1 MLKKIIVIVLFVGLV
16 GILLVGAVNR
26 TLART
31 ENTGTGNGHGSQ
43 ALGLEESAEQSQ
55 NNAGHAWGLGNQ
67 SVEDTP
73 QSLSDGSYQHG
84 AGEAVGDH
92 EFIPAGVGELSDAE
106 KEALIFMH
114 EEEKLARDVYQVLFE
129 RWGLPIF
136 QNISSSEQTHMD
148 AVKNLLDAYGV
159 PDPVLDGLGVFTNAD
174 LQALYDDLIAQ
185 GSQSL
190 SDALRVGAAIE
201 EIDILDLRERLA
213 ETDNADIQQVFNNL
227 LQGSGNHLR
236 AFTSTLLTQTGETYV
251 PQFMS
256 MEAYQAVVDGST
268 GNGGQ
273 GRGFRGSH

>member
-1 MLKKIIVIVLFVGLV
+1 LFVGLV

-31 ENTGTGNGHGSQ
+31 ETTGTGNGHGSQ

-55 NNAGHAWGLGNQ
+55 NNAGHAWGKGTQ
-67 SVEDTP
+67 SMEDEP
-73 QSLSDGSYQHG
+73 QSLSEGSYQHG

-92 EFIPAGVGELSDAE
+92 EFTPAGVGELSDAE

-148 AVKNLLDAYGV
+148 AVKNLLDAYDV
-159 PDPVLDGLGVFTNAD
+159 PDPVLDGLGVFANAD

-201 EIDILDLRERLA
+201 EIDILDLQERLA

-227 LQGSGNHLR
+227 LMGSGNHLR
-236 AFTSTLLTQTGETYV
+236 SFTSTLLTQTGETYM
-251 PQFMS
+251 PQFMG
-256 MEAYQAVVDGST
+256 MEAYQAVIDGST
-268 GNGGQ
+268 GNSGQ
-273 GRGFRGSH
+273 GRGFRGGH